1 MRRRRL
7 VCGIPLHGVAFLSGF
22 DTPSLQA
29 QGRQRR
35 SSYFNIPRDIPDE
48 RGLNLNDA
56 ATLQA
61 FENSE
66 VIKQK
71 IVQLMTPQPGE
82 KSNLEQI
89 LAHLVILV
97 RSNQNILKGQAV
109 LAERLDAIELQIT
122 EQTAFLMHQN
132 SRTDSTFS

>member
-1 MRRRRL
+1 MTNVSKPKMFQIWSKKIMLGLLKPGLHRDRRTIREKL
-7 VCGIPLHGVAFLSGF
+7 VKYV
-22 DTPSLQA
+22 
-29 QGRQRR
+29 
-35 SSYFNIPRDIPDE
+35 DE

-97 RSNQNILKGQAV
+97 RSNQNIMKGQAA

-132 SRTDSTFS
+132 SPKDSTCS

>member
-1 MRRRRL
+1 MTNVSKPKMFQIWSKKIMLGLLKPGLHRDRRTIREKL
-7 VCGIPLHGVAFLSGF
+7 VKYV
-22 DTPSLQA
+22 
-29 QGRQRR
+29 
-35 SSYFNIPRDIPDE
+35 DE

-109 LAERLDAIELQIT
+109 LAERLDAIEQQIT

>member
-1 MRRRRL
+1 MTNVSQPKMFQIWSKKIMLGLLKPGLHRDRRTIREKL
-7 VCGIPLHGVAFLSGF
+7 VKYV
-22 DTPSLQA
+22 
-29 QGRQRR
+29 
-35 SSYFNIPRDIPDE
+35 DE

>member
-1 MRRRRL
+1 MTNVSKPKMFQIWSKKIMLGLLKPGLHRDRRTIREKL
-7 VCGIPLHGVAFLSGF
+7 VKYV
-22 DTPSLQA
+22 
-29 QGRQRR
+29 
-35 SSYFNIPRDIPDE
+35 DE

>member
-1 MRRRRL
+1 MTNVSQPKMFQIWSKKIMLGLLKPGLHRDRRTIREKL
-7 VCGIPLHGVAFLSGF
+7 VKYV
-22 DTPSLQA
+22 
-29 QGRQRR
+29 
-35 SSYFNIPRDIPDE
+35 DE

-109 LAERLDAIELQIT
+109 LAERLDAIEQQIT

>member
-1 MRRRRL
+1 MTNVSQPKMFQIWSKKIMLGLLKPGLHRDRL
-7 VCGIPLHGVAFLSGF
+7 TIREKLVKYV
-22 DTPSLQA
+22 
-29 QGRQRR
+29 
-35 SSYFNIPRDIPDE
+35 DE

-109 LAERLDAIELQIT
+109 LAERLDAIEQQIT

>member
-1 MRRRRL
+1 MTNASQPKMFQIWSKKIMLGLLKPGLHRDRRIIREKL
-7 VCGIPLHGVAFLSGF
+7 VKYV
-22 DTPSLQA
+22 
-29 QGRQRR
+29 
-35 SSYFNIPRDIPDE
+35 DE

-97 RSNQNILKGQAV
+97 RSNQNIQKGQAA